1 MKQIILALLAAGAV
15 TASAGVVV
23 SKAPVPV
30 AMKPVDPCAGPISYN
45 NAELLYAYTDFDLVG
60 DGLIDNDGHGNGGI
74 LRVEYS
80 SWDNFYIVGG
90 VEYHDV
96 LDTDLWSL
104 SGGVGG
110 YIALS
115 ENVHL
120 VAEIGG
126 LWTSFEA
133 DVFVSDGS
141 SEGTGVFVR
150 DDVEEWGWYVRPHLR
165 AKWGCFEMHIGADY
179 ADRGTNGNNEDWG
192 GFVNLY
198 YQVSPG
204 WDLTAGARFTSDET
218 MWTGGARYRY

>member
-1 MKQIILALLAAGAV
+1 MKQTILAMLAAGAV
-15 TASAGVVV
+15 TATAGVVA

-45 NAELLYAYTDFDLVG
+45 SAELLYAYTDFDL
-60 DGLIDNDGHGNGGI
+60 LDNGFVDSDRHGNGGI

-96 LDTDLWSL
+96 ANSDLWTL

-120 VAEIGG
+120 VGEVGG
-126 LWTSFEA
+126 LWTSFER
-133 DVFVSDGS
+133 DVF
-141 SEGTGVFVR
+141 
-150 DDVEEWGWYVRPHLR
+150 
-165 AKWGCFEMHIGADY
+165 
-179 ADRGTNGNNEDWG
+179 
-192 GFVNLY
+192 
-198 YQVSPG
+198 
-204 WDLTAGARFTSDET
+204 
-218 MWTGGARYRY
+218 